1 MLEASI
7 VDWMTGGLLVLGSLF
22 FLVAAVGII
31 RLPDP
36 LTRMH
41 AATKAG
47 TLGAGLMLLA
57 VCFAA
62 GDGAVSVRAA
72 AIFLFLLVTAPVGA
86 HVIGRTVWNR
96 GRAYRILVRRQIS

>member
-1 MLEASI
+1 MLT
-7 VDWMTGGLLVLGSLF
+7 DWIAAGLLVFGSLF
-22 FLVAAVGII
+22 FLVAAVGIV

-47 TLGAGLMLLA
+47 TLGAGIMLLG
-57 VCFAA
+57 VSLAA
-62 GDGAVSVRAA
+62 GDGAVAVRAA
-72 AIFLFLLVTAPVGA
+72 AIFLFLLVTAPIGA

-96 GRAYRILVRRQIS
+96 GRARRLLVRRQIG

>member
-1 MLEASI
+1 MLI
-7 VDWMTGGLLVLGSLF
+7 DWIAAVLLVSGSLF
-22 FLVAAVGII
+22 FLVAAVGIV

-47 TLGAGLMLLA
+47 TLGAGIMLLA
-57 VCFAA
+57 VSLAA
-62 GDGAVSVRAA
+62 GDAAVAVRAA
-72 AIFLFLLVTAPVGA
+72 AIFLFLLVTAPIGA

-96 GRAYRILVRRQIS
+96 GRARRLLVRRQIG